1 MRIRLGRVVAS
12 RVALLLGVV
21 LVLAGG
27 AAQPATG
34 ELLYRAGDFNG
45 GYTFG
50 YEAPNGNYYRYFKD
64 FQVPA
69 NEQWIVSSVGNVTV
83 LGLHTLEQLTS
94 ARLEIRSGITVNNG
108 GTLLAGENRPVVS
121 TTFLTSVGNGPAY
134 DYTVDLSQP
143 LVLGPGL
150 YYATLQPISPDLNN
164 WFTGFT
170 SGANAVGGPPIDG
183 LSFQHSVFGS
193 VIGNYIQ
200 VNNRE
205 PAITIYGT
213 RIPEPGG
220 LLAAGVAILAATA
233 RFRRTTPL
241 LVLTD

>member
-1 MRIRLGRVVAS
+1 MRIGHGCAIKS
-12 RVALLLGVV
+12 RVAFVVGVV

-27 AAQPATG
+27 SAQPTAG

-64 FQVPA
+64 FQVPG
-69 NEQWIVSSVGNVTV
+69 NEQWIVSSVGNVTI
-83 LGLHTLEQLTS
+83 LGLHTLEQLAS

-108 GTLLAGENRPVVS
+108 GTLLAGESRPVVS

-150 YYATLQPISPDLNN
+150 YYATLQPISPDTNN

-170 SGANAVGGPPIDG
+170 SGANSVGGPPIDG
-183 LSFQHSVFGS
+183 FSFQHSVFGS

-200 VNNRE
+200 VTNRE

-220 LLAAGVAILAATA
+220 VLAAGIAMLAAIA
-233 RFRRTTPL
+233 GGRVRP
-241 LVLTD
+241 